1 MIIMSTFA
9 KQLLQTFHGT
19 DPYAEFPYQ
28 NHPLDLQGGPE
39 DALFGRLIQQY
50 RPRLIVEVGT
60 WKGSSALQL
69 AAGLKTQGTDGA
81 VICIDTW
88 LGSLEHLTKKVPGWN
103 LGQNFSHG
111 YPTLYFQFLANVL
124 HKGLQDFIVPLPTTS
139 TIGARLLAQ
148 YHLQADM
155 VYLDGSH
162 DEEDVYQDLAHYWK
176 VLRPGGLCFGDDWEA
191 FWYGVICGVNRF
203 VKENEL
209 NLQVAGTKWFLR
221 KP

>member
-1 MIIMSTFA
+1 
-9 KQLLQTFHGT
+9 
-19 DPYAEFPYQ
+19 
-28 NHPLDLQGGPE
+28 
-39 DALFGRLIQQY
+39 
-50 RPRLIVEVGT
+50 
-60 WKGSSALQL
+60 
-69 AAGLKTQGTDGA
+69 
-81 VICIDTW
+81 
-88 LGSLEHLTKKVPGWN
+88 
-103 LGQNFSHG
+103 
-111 YPTLYFQFLANVL
+111 
-124 HKGLQDFIVPLPTTS
+124 
-139 TIGARLLAQ
+139 LLAQ
-148 YHLQADM
+148 YQLQADM